1 MESSKHLKVENVV
14 FAIRIRNSRFRNI
27 LFVSFVIIYYHD
39 FMEHGTR
46 DAPGVTILYY
56 FTVPYAIC
64 TSAYPLLY
72 PPIGGNKRLRGV
84 LQYDKRE
91 YYRERYHHAQQPR
104 TRCY

>member
-27 LFVSFVIIYYHD
+27 LFVIIYYHD

-64 TSAYPLLY
+64 TSAYPLIRTTYL
-72 PPIGGNKRLRGV
+72 PILTLFFSNANQIYSKFVHFLNY
-84 LQYDKRE
+84 L
-91 YYRERYHHAQQPR
+91 
-104 TRCY
+104 